1 MTSANDRKMPY
12 TEEQLE
18 EFAEGFIKSMGDTE
32 ALQSL
37 LAKEGMEKAKET
49 IKEAFRRQDD
59 RNLMNMDIKG
69 PVQ

>member
-1 MTSANDRKMPY
+1 MKKKALRPTGDQEPPWMTSANDRKMPY

-37 LAKEGMEKAKET
+37 LAWKRPK
-49 IKEAFRRQDD
+49 RR
-59 RNLMNMDIKG
+59 
-69 PVQ
+69 